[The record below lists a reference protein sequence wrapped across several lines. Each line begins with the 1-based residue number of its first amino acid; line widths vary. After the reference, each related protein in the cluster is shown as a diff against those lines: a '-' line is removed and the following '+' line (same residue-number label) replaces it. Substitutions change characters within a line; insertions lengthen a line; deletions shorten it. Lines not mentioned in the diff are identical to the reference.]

1 MCAYKKILYIVYSV
15 NNRIVLLLT
24 NNYFIHFLT
33 FIIFN
38 LKIQYFNIL

>member
-24 NNYFIHFLT
+24 NNYFIQLV
-33 FIIFN
+33 FN